1 MPTVQLTADL
11 STEELLHAIDQL
23 DAEELDTFVTRVLA
37 LRARRRSRRLDTEAE
52 LLQQI
57 NRGLPREVQQR
68 YEALIEKRDARTL
81 SPEEHSE
88 LLQLTDRAEQA
99 DGERLEALI
108 ELARLRQ
115 ISLEELLRDLG
126 LRTESH
132 G

>member
-11 STEELLHAIDQL
+11 SLEALLHAIDQL
-23 DAEELDTFVTRVLA
+23 DVKELDTLVARALA
-37 LRARRRSRRLDTEAE
+37 LRARRCGRCLDTETD
-52 LLQQI
+52 LLLKI

-68 YEALIEKRDARTL
+68 YEELIEKRDARTL

-88 LLQLTDRAEQA
+88 LLQLTERAEQA
-99 DGERLEALI
+99 DVERVGALI

-115 ISLEELLRDLG
+115 ISLDELVRDLAF
-126 LRTESH
+126 RTESH